1 MNLQIRKGVI
11 AFCLLFIATS
21 LIAQDKYFTKS
32 GSISFVSKG
41 VIETITAS
49 HRSVTCVLDSKSG
62 AIQFA
67 VLMKGFE
74 FKKALMQEHFNEN
87 YVESDKYPKAEFRGQ
102 VTNNSEITYT
112 QEGSYNAHVKG
123 KLTLHGQTKDVQA
136 DGKIAVKGGRLVLT
150 SKFNILMSEYDIDI
164 PGPVKQNMS
173 DDISITVNCTLDPL
187 KVQ

>member
-1 MNLQIRKGVI
+1 MYLQIRKGI
-11 AFCLLFIATS
+11 ISFCLLLIATS

-49 HRSVTCVLDSKSG
+49 HRSVTCVLDAKTG

-102 VTNNSEITYT
+102 ITNNGDIVYT
-112 QEGSYNAHVKG
+112 KDGSYNAHVKG
-123 KLTLHGQTKDVQA
+123 KLTLHGQTKDVEA
-136 DGKIAVKGGRLVLT
+136 DGKITVKSGKLALT

-164 PGPVKQNMS
+164 PGPVQENMS
-173 DDISITVNCTLDPL
+173 DNITINVNCTLEPL
-187 KVQ
+187 AGQ